1 MGVSARSEPCSI
13 LQDFWGWGG
22 RNRESFSCFA
32 EGVVARG
39 WSAALPGYTVA
50 PAATLTQI
58 VQELRMHSTGW
69 PRRAAPTAL
78 RGPSFF
84 PAGQPAGI
92 SQRIGSSECTGGA
105 GDFRNI

>member
-39 WSAALPGYTVA
+39 WSAALPGYTLA

-58 VQELRMHSTGW
+58 VQELRNALDWLAAQGSAHGIAGPIILSGW
-69 PRRAAPTAL
+69 
-78 RGPSFF
+78 
-84 PAGQPAGI
+84 
-92 SQRIGSSECTGGA
+92 
-105 GDFRNI
+105 